1 MKRREFFSA
10 VGAAMIAWPFASRAQ
25 QATKPVIGF
34 VNTASPDGYLPMAN
48 AFRDGLKETGYID
61 GQNVSI
67 EFLWAEGH
75 NDRLPA
81 IMADLVRRQVAVIA
95 ATSAPAALAAKAAT
109 TTIPIVFETGGDPVA
124 LGLVSSLSRPG
135 GNITGVTQTNVEIAP
150 KRLQLLHEVI
160 PTAKVIGLL
169 INPTDGA
176 LAESYSKGV
185 QSAAQGLGLDLRVL
199 NASTV
204 AELDGL
210 FARVHQLGA
219 GGLVISGGAFLTN
232 HGEQLAVLA
241 IRHAVPTI
249 FQSREF
255 ALAGGLLSYG
265 AALTEAYRLV
275 GNYAGRIL
283 KGERT
288 ADLPVQQAT
297 KVAMFINL
305 KTARALGIT
314 IPLPLLGRA
323 DEVIE

>member
-1 MKRREFFSA
+1 MRRREFLGALGSA
-10 VGAAMIAWPFASRAQ
+10 AAVWPIAARGQ
-25 QATKPVIGF
+25 QTKPVIGF
-34 VNTASPDGYLPMAN
+34 VNTASPAGYLPMAN
-48 AFRDGLKETGYID
+48 AFRDGLKETGFVD
-61 GQNVSI
+61 GQNVTI

-75 NDRLPA
+75 NERLPA
-81 IMADLVRRQVAVIA
+81 IMADLVGRRVAVIA

-124 LGLVSSLSRPG
+124 LGLVTSLSRPG
-135 GNITGVTQTNVEIAP
+135 GNITGVSQTNVEIAP

-160 PTAKVIGLL
+160 ATAKVIGLL
-169 INPTDGA
+169 INPNDGA
-176 LAESYSKGV
+176 LAESYTKGV
-185 QSAAQGLGLDLRVL
+185 QSAAQGLGLDLHVL
-199 NASTV
+199 NASATG
-204 AELDGL
+204 ELDGL

-232 HGEQLAVLA
+232 HAEQLAVLA

-265 AALTEAYRLV
+265 AAITEAYRLV

-305 KTARALGIT
+305 KTARALGLT

>member
-1 MKRREFFSA
+1 MRRREFISLVGGSA
-10 VGAAMIAWPFASRAQ
+10 AWPLAARAQ

-34 VNTASPDGYLPMAN
+34 VNTASLDGSPPLAN
-48 AFRDGLKETGYID
+48 AFRVGLQETGCVD

-67 EFLWAEGH
+67 EFRWAEGH

-81 IMADLVRRQVAVIA
+81 IMAELVRRQVAVIA
-95 ATSAPAALAAKAAT
+95 ATNAPAALAAKAAT
-109 TTIPIVFETGGDPVA
+109 TTIPIVFETGGDPVV
-124 LGLVSSLSRPG
+124 LGLVDSLSRPG
-135 GNITGVTQTNVEIAP
+135 ANITGVTQTNVEIAP
-150 KRLQLLHEVI
+150 KRLQLLHEFI
-160 PTAKVIGLL
+160 PTARAIGLL
-169 INPTDGA
+169 VNPADGA
-176 LAESYSKGV
+176 LAENYIKQV
-185 QSAAQGLGLDLRVL
+185 QTAARALGLDLHVL

-204 AELDGL
+204 ADFDGL
-210 FARVHQLGA
+210 FPRLRQLGA

-232 HGEQLAVLA
+232 YGEQLAVLA
-241 IRHAVPTI
+241 VRHAVPTI

-255 ALAGGLLSYG
+255 VSAGGLLSYG

-283 KGERT
+283 KGEKP

-305 KTARALGIT
+305 KTAKALGLT
-314 IPLPLLGRA
+314 VPLPLLGRA